1 MEPRDLS
8 TVWVVV
14 PVFNEG
20 PAIGEVLRGLLQV
33 FPNVVCVDDGSKD
46 GSAALARA
54 CGAVVLRHEINLG
67 QGAALR
73 TGLEFVRALPD
84 ATHVVTFDADGQ
96 HSVADAVAM
105 HELALEQGLDVV
117 LGSRTGGSTV
127 NQPRSRT
134 LLLKAG
140 LRYSRWSSGLDLTD
154 THNGLRV
161 LNRRAF
167 EAIELRQRRM
177 AHASEL
183 ERQIASHGLTWR
195 EHPISVTY
203 TAYSM
208 SKGQSNLSSFNVLFD
223 LFAARLDSPS

>member
-8 TVWVVV
+8 TVWVLV
-14 PVFNEG
+14 PVYNEA
-20 PAIGEVLRGLLQV
+20 PALAGVLRELHQV
-33 FPNVVCVDDGSKD
+33 FPNVVCVDDGSSD
-46 GSAALARA
+46 GSDLVARSH
-54 CGAVVLRHEINLG
+54 GAVVLRHAINLG

-73 TGLEFVRALPD
+73 TGLEFTRSEPGT
-84 ATHVVTFDADGQ
+84 THVVTFDADGQ
-96 HSVADAVAM
+96 HSVSDALAM
-105 HELALEQGLDVV
+105 LDLALAEDLDVV
-117 LGSRTGGSTV
+117 LGSRTQGSAV
-127 NQPRSRT
+127 DQPRAKS

-140 LRYSRWSSGLDLTD
+140 LRYARWSSGLDLTD

-177 AHASEL
+177 AHASEF
-183 ERQIASHGLTWR
+183 ERLVASNELTWR

-203 TAYSM
+203 SPYSM
-208 SKGQSNLSSFNVLFD
+208 SKGQSNLNAFNVLYD